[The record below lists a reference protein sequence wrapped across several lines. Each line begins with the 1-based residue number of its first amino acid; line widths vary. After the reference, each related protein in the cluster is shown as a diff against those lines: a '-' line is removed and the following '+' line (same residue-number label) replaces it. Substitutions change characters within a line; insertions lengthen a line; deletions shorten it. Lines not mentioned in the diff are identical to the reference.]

1 MCIRDS
7 TSTARDWLWNRRISG
22 QKCEAS
28 SPVRTAAYSGKRV
41 WNAVVK
47 GVPVRG
53 IGTTIELDEQGF
65 AGEGDLYLFASVVD
79 EVLAAH
85 AGLNTFS
92 ELKAKAHPSQAEYQ
106 WTAKSGRQTIL

>member
-1 MCIRDS
+1 VER
-7 TSTARDWLWNRRISG
+7 L
-22 QKCEAS
+22 
-28 SPVRTAAYSGKRV
+28 
-41 WNAVVK
+41 VK

-53 IGTTIELDEQGF
+53 VGTTIELDEQGF

-92 ELKAKAHPSQAEYQ
+92 ELKVKAHPSQAEYQ